1 MLKHTFKK
9 YLFAFIAFLFIFS
22 LTTTTVLASD
32 ITLNSDDANNT
43 EDTVQRTTT
52 LEVVENNVCNID
64 LGDYANFQ
72 KQITEFNETEKSVT
86 LTLTLTNLKSIEESN
101 RNVEIFLVIDNSSS
115 MLEGSVGNM
124 TRKQAVINSAN
135 QLVDKLYATNPNVE
149 VGVVG
154 FSSLDTTAG
163 EQEGT
168 INDASLQSELSNSAS
183 TVKSAI
189 SGLSNLDVGPRTNIE
204 AGLTIAERN
213 FSSDENTARYIIL
226 LTDGVPNNAIDGT
239 FSTYSGVV
247 ATRTKGKLESLEQNG
262 IEIISAMINLDGER
276 VEPTTQRT
284 YRDLAEEI
292 FGTESQP
299 TTSEYFYITDDEI
312 EDTIVND
319 IFDSLVIRVDNT
331 LRNITVVDYFPQEII
346 DNFNFEYV
354 ATPNI
359 GTVSQEVDTTNNSIT
374 WTIELLSEG
383 ETASLSYKLTL
394 KDDYDEAIID
404 QILPTNTQVDLSGEN
419 NGNNLSQTSDVSP
432 TIRVNYEEPVVP
444 EPDPEEPEPQEP
456 VNIVDNTVA
465 PEPLPQT
472 GSSDIEFI
480 VVISL
485 IAIAGIARF
494 IYLKNNKEK

>member
-1 MLKHTFKK
+1 M
-9 YLFAFIAFLFIFS
+9 
-22 LTTTTVLASD
+22 
-32 ITLNSDDANNT
+32 
-43 EDTVQRTTT
+43 
-52 LEVVENNVCNID
+52 
-64 LGDYANFQ
+64 
-72 KQITEFNETEKSVT
+72 
-86 LTLTLTNLKSIEESN
+86 
-101 RNVEIFLVIDNSSS
+101 
-115 MLEGSVGNM
+115 
-124 TRKQAVINSAN
+124 
-135 QLVDKLYATNPNVE
+135 
-149 VGVVG
+149 
-154 FSSLDTTAG
+154 
-163 EQEGT
+163 
-168 INDASLQSELSNSAS
+168 
-183 TVKSAI
+183 
-189 SGLSNLDVGPRTNIE
+189 
-204 AGLTIAERN
+204 
-213 FSSDENTARYIIL
+213 
-226 LTDGVPNNAIDGT
+226 
-239 FSTYSGVV
+239 
-247 ATRTKGKLESLEQNG
+247 
-262 IEIISAMINLDGER
+262 
-276 VEPTTQRT
+276 
-284 YRDLAEEI
+284 
-292 FGTESQP
+292 
-299 TTSEYFYITDDEI
+299 
-312 EDTIVND
+312 
-319 IFDSLVIRVDNT
+319 VIRVDNT